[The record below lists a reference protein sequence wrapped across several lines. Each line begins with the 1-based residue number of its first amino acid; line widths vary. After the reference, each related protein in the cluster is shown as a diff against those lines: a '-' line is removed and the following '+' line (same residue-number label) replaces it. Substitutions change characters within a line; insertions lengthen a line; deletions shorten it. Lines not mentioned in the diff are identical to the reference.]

1 MHRFALHNGVI
12 HEDGERLLSSGQV
25 KCSLSQGVHECVMG
39 QQCFLVSSSPSVTD
53 WGLTEAGGGV
63 ISLPMTRLDRVAVA

>member
-25 KCSLSQGVHECVMG
+25 GLLNGWGVFSTIRV
-39 QQCFLVSSSPSVTD
+39 FD
-53 WGLTEAGGGV
+53 GV
-63 ISLPMTRLDRVAVA
+63 VNALATNVDPRRVQLAAKIIF